1 MLGSGNAP
9 SALCRNH
16 DQAGHRRVVLVARR
30 QLVETQAGDGVILG
44 QGLRYAHGAAY
55 VRASVEA
62 AGLALLQ
69 LEDLSAR
76 NEDNAPVPGL
86 VAVASRIPT

>member
-1 MLGSGNAP
+1 LLAFT
-9 SALCRNH
+9 
-16 DQAGHRRVVLVARR
+16 
-30 QLVETQAGDGVILG
+30 VETQAGDGVILG

-62 AGLALLQ
+62 AGLGLLQ

-86 VAVASRIPT
+86 VVVASRIPT